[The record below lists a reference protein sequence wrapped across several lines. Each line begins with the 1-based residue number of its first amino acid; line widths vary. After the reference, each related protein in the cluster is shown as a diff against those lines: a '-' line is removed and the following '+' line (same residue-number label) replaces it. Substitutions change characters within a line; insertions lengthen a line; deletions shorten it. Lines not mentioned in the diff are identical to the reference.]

1 MLNLHAPFRRAVSG
15 DETRIA
21 KLAGGA
27 GATSIEDTV
36 VADET
41 GRITAVLSGAPEGE
55 TWRIT
60 SLEIAP
66 ERLAELA
73 PRILAVADALA
84 ADEGLASVT
93 LEASGFAQDM
103 LAIVDQ
109 EGFRPAPDAAGQ
121 GGSRTL
127 VRPVVPQG

>member
-1 MLNLHAPFRRAVSG
+1 MLNLHAPFRRAASG
-15 DETRIA
+15 DETGIA

-27 GATSIEDTV
+27 GAASIEHTV

-55 TWRIT
+55 TWRIAA
-60 SLEIAP
+60 LEIAP
-66 ERLAELA
+66 ERLRELG

-93 LEASGFAQDM
+93 LDASGFAQDM
-103 LAIVDQ
+103 LQVLDQ
-109 EGFRPAPDAAGQ
+109 EGFRPTADGAGQ